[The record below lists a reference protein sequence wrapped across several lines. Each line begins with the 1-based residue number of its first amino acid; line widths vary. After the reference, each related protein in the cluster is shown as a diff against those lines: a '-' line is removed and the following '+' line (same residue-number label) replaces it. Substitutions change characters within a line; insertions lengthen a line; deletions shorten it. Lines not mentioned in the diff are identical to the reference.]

1 MLGLDVV
8 TTFENNK
15 EEIENIPKKQASP
28 KHRNVMGE
36 TNN

>member
-8 TTFENNK
+8 IMFEDNK
-15 EEIENIPKKQASP
+15 ETKNILEKQTSP

-36 TNN
+36 TNI